1 MNKMNKNLVL
11 TDIDGVM
18 LDWEGAFHDWMEAKG
33 FQRNGIAT
41 YDMHVAYGQK
51 KSHVKALISEFN
63 NSAWMCCLKP
73 LRDAVDG
80 VQRIADAGYRFGA
93 ITSLSLDPYAGEL
106 RKQNLNNLFGDVFEF
121 VTCLDTGADK
131 DEALMPWKNSG
142 LFWIEDKPENA
153 KLGADLGLKSLLIR
167 HEHNAWFDYN
177 GVKKVDTWAQVY
189 HAIVNS

>member
-1 MNKMNKNLVL
+1 MNKNLVL

-18 LDWEGAFHDWMEAKG
+18 LDWELAFHDWMESKG
-33 FQRNGIAT
+33 FQRNSVAT
-41 YDMHVAYGQK
+41 YDMHVVYGQK
-51 KSHVKALISEFN
+51 RSHVKALISEFN